1 MNHNDS
7 SSTTISAYEFFQS
20 FPNEWAAI
28 EHIEQL
34 RWPDGVICPMCDSDR
49 TTRLKNP
56 QYHQCKDCRQKFT
69 VRTGT
74 VYERS
79 HIPLD
84 KWLYAMYILQTARK
98 GVSSVQLSKELG
110 ITQKSTWF
118 MLHRLREACNVEAM
132 PLSGEV
138 EVDETYVGGK
148 EANKHN
154 SKKMKAGRGTVGK
167 QPVLGMKVRGGTVV
181 AKPISDTSASTIGRE
196 VFHGIEAGSTLY
208 TDEAAAYKQFG
219 DRYQHLTVNHTVK
232 EFVNG
237 MASTNSIESVW
248 AVLKRGYN
256 GVYHQWSLKHMARY
270 VDEFTFRLNEG
281 NVKIHTMKR
290 LDSLVKGAI
299 GKRLTYKQLTK

>member
-1 MNHNDS
+1 MAHNNGI
-7 SSTTISAYEFFQS
+7 TISAYQFFKN
-20 FPNEWAAI
+20 FPNEQTAI
-28 EHIEQL
+28 RYIEGL
-34 RWPDGVICPMCDSDR
+34 RWPDGVVCPHCDSNR
-49 TTRLKNP
+49 TGRMKDT

-74 VYERS
+74 IYERS

-98 GVSSVQLSKELG
+98 GVSSLQLSKELG
-110 ITQKSTWF
+110 VTQKSTWF
-118 MLHRLREACNVEAM
+118 MLHRLREACNMEAM
-132 PLSGEV
+132 PLSVEV

-154 SKKMKAGRGTVGK
+154 SKKMK
-167 QPVLGMKVRGGTVV
+167 VRGGKVV

-256 GVYHQWSLKHMARY
+256 GVHHQWSFKHMARY

-281 NVKIHTMKR
+281 NVKRPTMQR
-290 LDSLVKGAI
+290 LESLVKGAI
-299 GKRLTYKQLTK
+299 GKRLTYRELVG